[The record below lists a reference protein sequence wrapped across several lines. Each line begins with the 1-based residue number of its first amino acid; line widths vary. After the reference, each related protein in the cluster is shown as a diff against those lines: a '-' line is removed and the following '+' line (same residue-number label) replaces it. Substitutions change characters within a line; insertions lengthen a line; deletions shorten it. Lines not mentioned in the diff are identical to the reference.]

1 MGFYMEV
8 LICTSHLNNIGGKM
22 LEGIIVSNIS
32 NTYTV
37 EVNENLYECNA
48 RGKFKNMDIIPVVGD
63 RVLIEFIEENKNI
76 AVITEILERSTY
88 IKRPKLANL
97 TKLILVVSSKQPKPD
112 LLMLDKQLA
121 FAEFLGIDV
130 IIVINKMDLEK
141 LENIKHI
148 YEKIGYKVILT
159 NAKTGQGV
167 DELKKELYNNTSAFS
182 GNSGVREIYT
192 IKFNF

>member
-1 MGFYMEV
+1 
-8 LICTSHLNNIGGKM
+8 M
-22 LEGIIVSNIS
+22 LEGVIVRNIS

-37 EVNENLYECNA
+37 EINNKLYECNA

-97 TKLILVVSSKQPKPD
+97 TKLIFVVSSKHPKPD

-121 FAEFLGIDV
+121 FAEFLGINV
-130 IIVINKMDLEK
+130 VIVINKMDLEK
-141 LENIKHI
+141 PEIIENIETI
-148 YEKIGYKVILT
+148 YEKIGYKVIVT

-167 DELKKELYNNTSAFS
+167 DELKEELYNNISAFS
-182 GNSGVREIYT
+182 GNSGVRKIYSF
-192 IKFNF
+192 KFDI